1 MKSILV
7 TGGAGF
13 VGSNLA
19 IHLKNSIE
27 NCKITALDNLYRKG
41 SELNLPRL
49 EKNGIEFINGDV
61 RKISDLRKAGKIDF
75 LIECSA
81 EPSVLAG
88 SDGNT
93 GYLIDTNL
101 NGAINCAELC
111 RENNAGMIFL
121 STSRVYPIAPL
132 VNASI
137 TETQTRYEFD
147 DTQKVPGL
155 SRKGVAEDFPMPGER
170 SLYGATKYSAEIIL
184 NEYRSLFKLPIVINR
199 CGVIAGPW
207 QFGKADQGIAAFW
220 LAAHIFKKQLK
231 YIGFGGSGKQ
241 VRDFMHIDDLARLVS
256 IQIASPEKFSN
267 ENFFN
272 AGGGLS
278 TSASLL
284 ELTSICEKISG
295 NKISITPEPA
305 MRYADI
311 PVYISDHSRL
321 SDFCDWKPEKT
332 MEDIL
337 GDIHEWILGTPEI
350 YNMYNR

>member
-19 IHLKNSIE
+19 IHLKNSLE
-27 NCKITALDNLYRKG
+27 NCKVTTLDNLYRKG

-49 EKNGIEFINGDV
+49 EKNSVEFINGDV
-61 RKISDLRKAGKIDF
+61 RNMNDLRKAGKIDF

-93 GYLIDTNL
+93 SYLVETNL

-121 STSRVYPIAPL
+121 STSRVYPIEPL
-132 VNASI
+132 VKASI
-137 TETQTRYEFD
+137 TEKATRFEFD
-147 DTQKVPGL
+147 PKQQVSGL
-155 SRKGVAEDFPMPGER
+155 STEGVAEDFPIAGER

-184 NEYRSLFKLPIVINR
+184 AEYRSLFKLPIVINR

-231 YIGFGGSGKQ
+231 YIGFAGSGKQ
-241 VRDFMHIDDLARLVS
+241 VRDFLHIDDLARLVS
-256 IQIASPEKFSN
+256 MQIASPEKFSDAG
-267 ENFFN
+267 FFN
-272 AGGGLS
+272 AGGGLK

-284 ELTSICEKISG
+284 ELTSLCEKASG
-295 NKISITPEPA
+295 NKISITPETA

-311 PVYISDHSRL
+311 PVYISNHSRITE
-321 SDFCDWKPEKT
+321 FCGWKPEKT
-332 MEDIL
+332 MEDII
-337 GDIHEWILGTPEI
+337 GDIHEWIMETPEI
-350 YNMYNR
+350 YNMYR